1 MQPLLL
7 QKISLAIIQVTVPKF
22 KILTTLLG
30 KLQAKLADSTLGA
43 IVSHALVTDNGE
55 YVIAS
60 ESGNVLYWK
69 VDEKRVYFKAS
80 TYELENCYRY
90 LAYSKSKTISCN
102 VFSNYFAD

>member
-1 MQPLLL
+1 MLKILLD
-7 QKISLAIIQVTVPKF
+7 IQVTLPKF
-22 KILTTLLG
+22 KILPTLLG

-69 VDEKRVYFKAS
+69 VDEKRVYFKAK
-80 TYELENCYRY
+80 TYELENFV
-90 LAYSKSKTISCN
+90 LL
-102 VFSNYFAD
+102 

>member
-1 MQPLLL
+1 MKLP
-7 QKISLAIIQVTVPKF
+7 IYIQVNVLKF

-69 VDEKRVYFKAS
+69 LDEKRVTFKAS
-80 TYELENCYRY
+80 TNEL
-90 LAYSKSKTISCN
+90 
-102 VFSNYFAD
+102 

>member
-1 MQPLLL
+1 MY
-7 QKISLAIIQVTVPKF
+7 IQVTVPKF

-69 VDEKRVYFKAS
+69 LDEKRVTFKAS
-80 TYELENCYRY
+80 TYESENCYRFIV
-90 LAYSKSKTISCN
+90 YSESKTISCN
-102 VFSNYFAD
+102 VFQLIWLIND

>member
-1 MQPLLL
+1 MY
-7 QKISLAIIQVTVPKF
+7 IQVNVPKF

-69 VDEKRVYFKAS
+69 LDEKRVTFKAS
-80 TYELENCYRY
+80 TYELKNCYRY
-90 LAYSKSKTISCN
+90 FVYSETLGSQTAFSSKPVLPAN
-102 VFSNYFAD
+102 LV

>member
-1 MQPLLL
+1 M
-7 QKISLAIIQVTVPKF
+7 PKF

-69 VDEKRVYFKAS
+69 LDEKRVTFKAS
-80 TYELENCYRY
+80 TYELENLHILCI
-90 LAYSKSKTISCN
+90 L
-102 VFSNYFAD
+102 